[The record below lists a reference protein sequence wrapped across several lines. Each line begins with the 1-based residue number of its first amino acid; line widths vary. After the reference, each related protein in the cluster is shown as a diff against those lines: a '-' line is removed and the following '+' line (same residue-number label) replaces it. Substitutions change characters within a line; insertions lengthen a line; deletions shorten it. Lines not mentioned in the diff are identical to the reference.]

1 MRQTVARHIALLR
14 GINIGSNRRV
24 SMPEL
29 RELLGDRGYQDV
41 RTLLQSG
48 NVVLTAEGSSE
59 KLRRELEKA
68 IADGLGLELDVVV
81 RTPDELAD
89 AIARNPLPEAVREPK
104 HFQVSFLSG
113 EPDAEVAAVIEGR
126 AVAPEQVAFSGR
138 EVYAFY
144 ANGMQ
149 KSALARLLTDKRLG
163 VTATA
168 RNWNT
173 VTKLLELADG

>member
-1 MRQTVARHIALLR
+1 MASHIVLLR

-29 RELLGDRGYQDV
+29 RELLEGRGYGDV

-48 NVVLTAEGSSE
+48 NVVLTAKGSAE

-81 RTPDELAD
+81 RTRDELAE
-89 AIARNPLPEAVREPK
+89 AIERNPLPEAVREPK
-104 HFQVSFLSG
+104 HFQVSFLSD
-113 EPDAEVAAVIEGR
+113 EPDAEVAADIEGR
-126 AVAPEQVAFSGR
+126 AEAPERVAFSGR

-149 KSALARLLTDKRLG
+149 RSALVRQLTDKRLG